1 MKIKEI
7 FKDIVDDIDHS
18 SDSYTDMYESMGSTP
33 WDARRNG
40 YDIGFFTTL
49 FPNIL
54 GFVFGLAI
62 TKLLGMGGAAYL
74 IFGAIGAVG
83 LGVLNSVYR
92 QGIAIR
98 YAIIRHIIIV
108 LGIALVYGLVCLI
121 EK

>member
-40 YDIGFFTTL
+40 YDISFFTTL

-92 QGIAIR
+92 QGIALK
-98 YAIIRHIIIV
+98 YAVIRHVIIV
-108 LGIALVYGLVCLI
+108 GVLCLLTSI
-121 EK
+121 FVLLD